1 MGLFSSLEKTCLSD
15 SEIIEGPKN
24 VTALKGSEAR
34 FNCTISQGWKLI
46 MWALRGTVVLS
57 MTPSEPIITSDRFT
71 SASYQEGGNFI
82 SEMIIHDVQLSDAGQ
97 VKCSLQNSDRDG
109 SAFLSVQVMG
119 QLLIPGGSLVVIED
133 KPCNVTCRALNWTTL
148 PDLSWEIGV
157 PVSHSSYYSVPEPED
172 LQSAVSI
179 LALTP
184 QGNGTVTCVAEM
196 KGLDV
201 HSIDKPG
208 ASLPTWAIVLLAVSL
223 SLLLILIIVLIIIF
237 CCCVSRTEK
246 EESSYQSEIRKS
258 ATVKTSKDTVG
269 TKLKSANENYGYRSD
284 EPRTTQPASLH
295 AMSSEAGVPEQRSS
309 RQPHQMHSSIR
320 DRRIYSET
328 SDVAFFVS
336 SQEQGLECEESVVM
350 IGLTSEKQAGGPGSS
365 QISARRSDS
374 LELKKNNHRNLDKVI
389 LSFTGASALLVEIQL
404 STPTPSILPPPSHMK
419 LRQGAGTTNG
429 KDKPSG
435 ENDGQK
441 KVQEEFDID
450 MDAPETERAA
460 VAIQSQFRK
469 FQKKKAGSQS

>member
-1 MGLFSSLEKTCLSD
+1 MEGAAQRGVLAVLVVLAGLAACGSG

-97 VKCSLQNSDRDG
+97 VKCSLQNSNRDG

-157 PVSHSSYYSVPEPED
+157 PVSHSSYYSVLEPED

-201 HSIDKPG
+201 RESVTVNLTVVPPP
-208 ASLPTWAIVLLAVSL
+208 L
-223 SLLLILIIVLIIIF
+223 
-237 CCCVSRTEK
+237 
-246 EESSYQSEIRKS
+246 ESSYQSEIRKS

-284 EPRTTQPASLH
+284 EPKTTQPASLH
-295 AMSSEAGVPEQRSS
+295 AKSSEAGVPEQRSS
-309 RQPHQMHSSIR
+309 RQPHQ
-320 DRRIYSET
+320 E
-328 SDVAFFVS
+328 SDHRQLGPANHPQVSFNVAS
-336 SQEQGLECEESVVM
+336 
-350 IGLTSEKQAGGPGSS
+350 P
-365 QISARRSDS
+365 
-374 LELKKNNHRNLDKVI
+374 
-389 LSFTGASALLVEIQL
+389 
-404 STPTPSILPPPSHMK
+404 
-419 LRQGAGTTNG
+419 
-429 KDKPSG
+429 
-435 ENDGQK
+435 K
-441 KVQEEFDID
+441 KVRNV
-450 MDAPETERAA
+450 TL
-460 VAIQSQFRK
+460 V
-469 FQKKKAGSQS
+469 

>member
-1 MGLFSSLEKTCLSD
+1 MEGAAERGVLVMLVVLAGLAACGSG

-71 SASYQEGGNFI
+71 SASYQEGGTFI

-119 QLLIPGGSLVVIED
+119 QLLIPEGSLVVIED

-172 LQSAVSI
+172 LQSAVSV

-201 HSIDKPG
+201 RESVTVNLTVVQPP
-208 ASLPTWAIVLLAVSL
+208 L
-223 SLLLILIIVLIIIF
+223 
-237 CCCVSRTEK
+237 
-246 EESSYQSEIRKS
+246 ESSYQSEIRKS
-258 ATVKTSKDTVG
+258 ATVKTSKDTAG

-295 AMSSEAGVPEQRSS
+295 AKSSEAGVPEQRSS
-309 RQPHQMHSSIR
+309 RQPHQ
-320 DRRIYSET
+320 E
-328 SDVAFFVS
+328 SDHCQLGPANHPQVSFNVAS
-336 SQEQGLECEESVVM
+336 
-350 IGLTSEKQAGGPGSS
+350 P
-365 QISARRSDS
+365 
-374 LELKKNNHRNLDKVI
+374 
-389 LSFTGASALLVEIQL
+389 
-404 STPTPSILPPPSHMK
+404 
-419 LRQGAGTTNG
+419 
-429 KDKPSG
+429 
-435 ENDGQK
+435 K
-441 KVQEEFDID
+441 KVRNV
-450 MDAPETERAA
+450 TL
-460 VAIQSQFRK
+460 V
-469 FQKKKAGSQS
+469 

>member
-1 MGLFSSLEKTCLSD
+1 MEGAAERGVLAVLVVLAGLAACGSG

-109 SAFLSVQVMG
+109 SAFLSVQ
-119 QLLIPGGSLVVIED
+119 D
-133 KPCNVTCRALNWTTL
+133 
-148 PDLSWEIGV
+148 
-157 PVSHSSYYSVPEPED
+157 
-172 LQSAVSI
+172 
-179 LALTP
+179 
-184 QGNGTVTCVAEM
+184 
-196 KGLDV
+196 
-201 HSIDKPG
+201 SIDKPG

-223 SLLLILIIVLIIIF
+223 SLLLILIIVLIIMF

-295 AMSSEAGVPEQRSS
+295 AMSSEAGVPEQCSS
-309 RQPHQMHSSIR
+309 RQPHQ
-320 DRRIYSET
+320 E
-328 SDVAFFVS
+328 SDHRQLGPANHPQVSFNVAS
-336 SQEQGLECEESVVM
+336 
-350 IGLTSEKQAGGPGSS
+350 P
-365 QISARRSDS
+365 
-374 LELKKNNHRNLDKVI
+374 
-389 LSFTGASALLVEIQL
+389 
-404 STPTPSILPPPSHMK
+404 
-419 LRQGAGTTNG
+419 
-429 KDKPSG
+429 
-435 ENDGQK
+435 K
-441 KVQEEFDID
+441 KVRNV
-450 MDAPETERAA
+450 TL
-460 VAIQSQFRK
+460 V
-469 FQKKKAGSQS
+469 

>member
-1 MGLFSSLEKTCLSD
+1 MEGAAERGVLAVLVVLAGLAACGSG

-46 MWALRGTVVLS
+46 MWALKGTVVLS

-172 LQSAVSI
+172 LRSAVSI

-201 HSIDKPG
+201 RESVTVNLTVVPPP
-208 ASLPTWAIVLLAVSL
+208 L
-223 SLLLILIIVLIIIF
+223 
-237 CCCVSRTEK
+237 
-246 EESSYQSEIRKS
+246 ESSYQSEIRKS

-295 AMSSEAGVPEQRSS
+295 AKSSEAGVPEQRSS
-309 RQPHQMHSSIR
+309 RQPHQ
-320 DRRIYSET
+320 E
-328 SDVAFFVS
+328 SDHRQLGPANHPQVSFNVAS
-336 SQEQGLECEESVVM
+336 
-350 IGLTSEKQAGGPGSS
+350 P
-365 QISARRSDS
+365 
-374 LELKKNNHRNLDKVI
+374 
-389 LSFTGASALLVEIQL
+389 
-404 STPTPSILPPPSHMK
+404 
-419 LRQGAGTTNG
+419 
-429 KDKPSG
+429 
-435 ENDGQK
+435 K
-441 KVQEEFDID
+441 KVRNV
-450 MDAPETERAA
+450 TL
-460 VAIQSQFRK
+460 V
-469 FQKKKAGSQS
+469 

>member
-1 MGLFSSLEKTCLSD
+1 MAGAAERGVLAVLVVLAGLAACASG

-71 SASYQEGGNFI
+71 SASYQEDGNFI
-82 SEMIIHDVQLSDAGQ
+82 SEMIIHDVQLSDTGQ
-97 VKCSLQNSDRDG
+97 VKCSLQNSNRDG

-133 KPCNVTCRALNWTTL
+133 KPCNVTCHALNWTPL

-157 PVSHSSYYSVPEPED
+157 PVSNSSYYSIPEPED
-172 LQSAVSI
+172 LQSAVSV

-201 HSIDKPG
+201 RESV
-208 ASLPTWAIVLLAVSL
+208 TVSL
-223 SLLLILIIVLIIIF
+223 TVVQPPL
-237 CCCVSRTEK
+237 
-246 EESSYQSEIRKS
+246 ESSYQSEIRKS

-269 TKLKSANENYGYRSD
+269 TKLKSANENYGYCSD

-295 AMSSEAGVPEQRSS
+295 AKSSETSVPEQRSS
-309 RQPHQMHSSIR
+309 RQPHQ
-320 DRRIYSET
+320 E
-328 SDVAFFVS
+328 SDHRQLGPASHPQVSFNVAS
-336 SQEQGLECEESVVM
+336 
-350 IGLTSEKQAGGPGSS
+350 P
-365 QISARRSDS
+365 
-374 LELKKNNHRNLDKVI
+374 
-389 LSFTGASALLVEIQL
+389 
-404 STPTPSILPPPSHMK
+404 
-419 LRQGAGTTNG
+419 
-429 KDKPSG
+429 
-435 ENDGQK
+435 K
-441 KVQEEFDID
+441 KVRN
-450 MDAPETERAA
+450 ATL
-460 VAIQSQFRK
+460 V
-469 FQKKKAGSQS
+469 